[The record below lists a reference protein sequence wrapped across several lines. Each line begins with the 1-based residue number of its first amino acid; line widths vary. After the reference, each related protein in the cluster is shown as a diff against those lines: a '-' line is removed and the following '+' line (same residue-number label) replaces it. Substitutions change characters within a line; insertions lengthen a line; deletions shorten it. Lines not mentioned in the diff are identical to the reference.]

1 MSRTLT
7 VSDQVY
13 SRLTEIAAERGL
25 TSVEQLLAT
34 FTSTEANLHR
44 SAAVRRV
51 DELRTELTAP
61 YGQMPDSVDLVRE
74 DRAR

>member
-1 MSRTLT
+1 VSHTLILP
-7 VSDQVY
+7 DQVY

-25 TSVEQLLAT
+25 TSVEQLLTT
-34 FTSTEANLHR
+34 FTATESACQR

-51 DELRTELTAP
+51 DELRTELAGR
-61 YGQMPDSVDLVRE
+61 YGQMPDSVDLIRE